1 MREGTYPMVVYP
13 SEYQYL
19 TYRPRR
25 HKSLHNAVATTAT
38 KVTQVTTMRSE
49 PLLISLLISG
59 APSNTLAGIRQGFGG

>member
-1 MREGTYPMVVYP
+1 MVVYP

-25 HKSLHNAVATTAT
+25 YKSLHNAVATPAPKAT
-38 KVTQVTTMRSE
+38 QVTQVTQVTTMRSE

>member
-38 KVTQVTTMRSE
+38 KATQVTQVTTMRSE
-49 PLLISLLISG
+49 PLLIELLIELLIL
-59 APSNTLAGIRQGFGG
+59 PLI